1 MSMMKVVLILTMA
14 AASVLST
21 PAKAGDAF
29 FQGTFGP
36 ELAGATGSG
45 TLSMDY
51 DADGHTLLINATW
64 AGLSGLTTNAH
75 IHCCTASPNTGT
87 AGVALA
93 QNGIMLPNFPLGV
106 MAGSY
111 NELIDL
117 SQTNQYSATFLSGSG
132 GTAAGAEARLIG
144 NLASGNAY
152 FNIHT
157 NNFPGGEIRAFVAPI
172 PEPKTY
178 ALMLVGLGLVGWAAR
193 RRHHS

>member
-1 MSMMKVVLILTMA
+1 MSIMKVVFALTMA
-14 AASVLST
+14 AATVLSS
-21 PAKAGDAF
+21 PAKASDVL

-51 DADGHTLLINATW
+51 DAEDHTLLIDATW
-64 AGLSGLTTNAH
+64 AGLSGTTTNAH
-75 IHCCTASPNTGT
+75 IHCCTASPNAGT

-93 QNGIMLPNFPLGV
+93 QNGVMLPDFPLGV

-117 SQTNQYSATFLSGSG
+117 TQTNQYSATFLSGSG
-132 GTAAGAEARLIG
+132 GTAAAAEARLIS
-144 NLASGNAY
+144 NLSSGNAY

-157 NNFPGGEIRAFVAPI
+157 NTFPGGEIRAFVAPI
-172 PEPKTY
+172 PEPTTY

-193 RRHHS
+193 RRYHS